1 MGGEGGGGRG
11 GGAGGSA
18 GETGARC
25 TDRLV
30 TLLEMFADSATTA
43 IDIAVTL
50 GVGLTAGSADAEP
63 AGGGGGEGLA
73 AADGTYADVGGGIM
87 GEPATGVL
95 RTVASFMARTRP
107 ARRRSL
113 VQNESILKSTWSY
126 EERKVSG
133 KP

>member
-1 MGGEGGGGRG
+1 
-11 GGAGGSA
+11 
-18 GETGARC
+18 
-25 TDRLV
+25 
-30 TLLEMFADSATTA
+30 MFADSATTA

-87 GEPATGVL
+87 GEPASGVL

-107 ARRRSL
+107 A
-113 VQNESILKSTWSY
+113 E
-126 EERKVSG
+126 
-133 KP
+133 